1 MFPFT
6 LSRSAGFP
14 VLLGTTFTGL
24 LTVLSP
30 VHLQAG
36 DFTFGGL
43 PEPIEQDV
51 EEEIARRI
59 AERAAQEAFERML
72 AEALEQQLL
81 DTTEEA
87 VEDHIEAEVEEA
99 IVATAEDAITEAD
112 TILEGSENSD
122 LLPPIEDTASIES
135 NRLLAASGF
144 IEPQL
149 DEFIES
155 FESVI
160 DVNDEKIHRGEW
172 LVMAAPSVFDELAEE
187 GYLFENFTD
196 LPSLGLKLAEV
207 EAPATFDL
215 PRTRDGIVDVV
226 GAGRVQVDMNH
237 IYTAGSI
244 AEVNDLS
251 VVDGVNPLE
260 AMRFPDAVDTLNLK
274 IGVIDSDVDLEH
286 EAFKTS
292 SIATKKFT
300 GHNTKKS
307 LFHGTAVASIIVAED
322 DDSEFRGLAPRA
334 ELFSAAVF
342 EDFGD
347 AGDVA
352 STVSLVKALDWMIA
366 NGVDVVNVSLAG
378 PPNRLL
384 EIALEKVAGSGI
396 TVLAAAGNGGPMA
409 RPKYPAAYPS
419 VLAITAVDA
428 NGRAFRL
435 ANRGDYLD
443 LAAPGVNVRHARSG
457 GGYAVSS
464 GTSFAVPFATTAAAV
479 IKKQHPT
486 ADVFDYLVSEAVDLG
501 DPGRDDVYGHGL
513 LQSKLP

>member
-1 MFPFT
+1 MSALT
-6 LSRSAGFP
+6 LSRNAGFP
-14 VLLGTTFTGL
+14 ILVGTTFIGL
-24 LTVLSP
+24 LTLLGP

-43 PEPIEQDV
+43 PGPIEQDV

-87 VEDHIEAEVEEA
+87 VEDQIEEEVEEA
-99 IVATAEDAITEAD
+99 VVATAEDAVGNAD
-112 TILEGSENSD
+112 AIFEESQGSD
-122 LLPPIEDTASIES
+122 LLQPVGDTALIES
-135 NRLLAASGF
+135 DRLLVASGL

-155 FESVI
+155 FEGVI
-160 DVNDEKIHRGEW
+160 DVNDDKIHRGEW
-172 LVMAAPSVFDELAEE
+172 LVMAAPSVFEELAEE

-207 EAPATFDL
+207 EAPATFNL
-215 PRTRDGIVDVV
+215 SRTRDGIVDVV

-237 IYTAGSI
+237 IYSAGSI
-244 AEVNDLS
+244 AEVDDLS
-251 VVDGVNPLE
+251 VIDGVNPFE
-260 AMRFPDAVDTLNLK
+260 AMSFPNTVDTLELK

-292 SIATKKFT
+292 SIVTKKFT
-300 GHNTKKS
+300 GHESKKS

-322 DDSEFRGLAPRA
+322 YDSEFRGLAPRA

-342 EDFGD
+342 EDFGG

-352 STVSLVKALDWMIA
+352 STVSIVKAFDWMIA
-366 NGVDVVNVSLAG
+366 NKVDVVNVSLAG
-378 PPNRLL
+378 PANRLL
-384 EIALEKVAGSGI
+384 EIALEKVADSGI

-479 IKKQHPT
+479 IKQQQPT
-486 ADVFDYLVSEAVDLG
+486 VNVFDYLVSEAVDLG

-513 LQSKLP
+513 LQSRLK

>member
-1 MFPFT
+1 MLKISRT
-6 LSRSAGFP
+6 ARRTVLSAA
-14 VLLGTTFTGL
+14 L
-24 LTVLSP
+24 LTVLLAFLDPEDLKAS
-30 VHLQAG
+30 

-43 PEPIEQDV
+43 PDPIERDA
-51 EEEIARRI
+51 EEEIAIRL
-59 AERAAQEAFERML
+59 AERAARAAMELAL

-81 DTTEEA
+81 DTAEEA
-87 VEDHIEAEVEEA
+87 VEDQIADEVEESLNLD
-99 IVATAEDAITEAD
+99 VLPPGTDTLLNESDRVFATANGMVD
-112 TILEGSENSD
+112 
-122 LLPPIEDTASIES
+122 
-135 NRLLAASGF
+135 
-144 IEPQL
+144 PQL
-149 DEFIES
+149 DVFMES
-155 FESVI
+155 LEVVI
-160 DVNDEKIHRGEW
+160 DVDDDKIHRGEW
-172 LVMAAPSVFDELAEE
+172 LVMAEPSVFEELAEE
-187 GYLFENFTD
+187 GYLFENTTD
-196 LPSLGLKLAEV
+196 LPSLGLRLAAV

-215 PRTRDGIVDVV
+215 PQTRDGIVDVV
-226 GAGRVQVDMNH
+226 GGDRVQIDMNH
-237 IYTAGSI
+237 VYTAGSVTDVDNLSDMDGFNPV
-244 AEVNDLS
+244 EVMQFS
-251 VVDGVNPLE
+251 
-260 AMRFPDAVDTLNLK
+260 DAVDTLDLK

-286 EAFKTS
+286 EAFKAS

-300 GHNTKKS
+300 GDNTKKS

-342 EDFGD
+342 EDSGD

-443 LAAPGVNVRHARSG
+443 LAAPGVNVRHAQSG

-464 GTSFAVPFATTAAAV
+464 GTSFAVPFAATAAAV
-479 IKKQHPT
+479 IKQQQPSV
-486 ADVFDYLVSEAVDLG
+486 DVFDYLVSEAVDLG
-501 DPGRDDVYGHGL
+501 DPGKDDIYGHGL
-513 LQSKLP
+513 LQSRLQ